1 MSIPV
6 VYDTMLFL
14 QAAVQPI
21 RVHRTFRAVQ
31 QGFVTL
37 CLSAELLAE
46 VRDVLTRE
54 KVRKK
59 FPALTPEAVDTFI
72 SETAAVATM
81 FEPPSVFTWQVDPDD
96 DHIFNLAIHA
106 RAEYLV
112 TWETRML
119 KLANETSE
127 AAESLRHLAP
137 SLQIV
142 NPEQFAQALYR
153 PKTIQ

>member
-1 MSIPV
+1 VSTPV

-21 RVHRTFRAVQ
+21 RVHRTFQAVQ
-31 QGFVTL
+31 EGLVRL

-46 VRDVLTRE
+46 VRDVLTRA

-59 FPALTPEAVDTFI
+59 FSALTPEAVDAFI
-72 SETAAVATM
+72 SETAAMATI
-81 FEPPSVFTWQVDPDD
+81 FEPPSVFTWPVDPGD

-119 KLANETSE
+119 KLTNEMSE
-127 AAESLRHLAP
+127 TAESLRHLAP
-137 SLQIV
+137 RAFRL
-142 NPEQFAQALYR
+142 
-153 PKTIQ
+153 